1 MMYRLTYHLY
11 GIDYA
16 ETGRESIVTETPF
29 EYIEK
34 VKQELLTNRPDMQV
48 GSYVVEPINHLKVI
62 K

>member
-1 MMYRLTYHLY
+1 MMYRLTYFLY

-16 ETGRESIVTETPF
+16 ETGKESVLTETPF

-34 VKQELLTNRPDMQV
+34 VRRDLELTRPDMQI
-48 GSYVVEPINHLKVI
+48 GSYVVEPINHLKVV